1 MTNTSKW
8 FLAVFITRGLVGL
21 IVIGGL
27 AASAASGQSSLPE
40 RIANAWIEHET
51 ARNMPRTPH
60 DWNEEQGNRL
70 EGMDAL
76 WYETANGDYFRF
88 VKRTVDEYLGSGEA
102 VAVGNANGDSAGFDL
117 LGRQLLRLYRVTL
130 DARYYGAA
138 VSLRQQLLPPCR
150 GE

>member
-27 AASAASGQSSLPE
+27 AASAASGQSTLPE
-40 RIANAWIEHET
+40 RIANAWTEHET

-70 EGMDAL
+70 EGMDEL
-76 WYETANGDYFRF
+76 WYDTANGDYFRF
-88 VKRTVDEYLGSGEA
+88 VKRIIDEYLGSGKMIE
-102 VAVGNANGDSAGFDL
+102 VGNENAGSPSFDS
-117 LGRQLLRLYRVTL
+117 LGRQLLLLYRVTL
-130 DARYYGAA
+130 DARYYTAA
-138 VSLRQQLLPPCR
+138 VSLQPQLL
-150 GE
+150 